1 MTAPLAGLAFGGWS
15 LACRLATP
23 LLRRYM
29 AQRLA
34 RGKEDPQRLE
44 ERWGHASRPRP
55 PGPLVWLHGASVG
68 EVISAL
74 PLLRA
79 LGRDHPNLTLLI
91 TSGTV
96 TSAKIAATRL
106 AEGVIHQFLPID
118 HPAAVARFYRHWRP
132 NLGLLVESELWPNLL
147 RQAQRRNLPLVLLNA
162 RLSARSFG
170 RWQRF
175 APVSRAL
182 MQPFQLVL
190 AQSRQDAERYRA
202 LGARKAMAVGNLKFA
217 ASPLPHDPR
226 QLADWQRRVE
236 NRPIWLAASTHPGEE
251 SCLAQVHLSLKA
263 DHPKLL
269 TLMVPRHPERGAQL
283 AEELRAQGLTV
294 TRQALGE
301 TPDPRTDIHLGDTLG
316 DLGLWY
322 RLSPLAF
329 IGGSLVAHGGQ
340 NPLEAARLNAA
351 LLMGPHS
358 HNFTEIV
365 ALLSADRALT
375 EVADQTELEAALRR
389 FLAEPALAA
398 AQAGRAARLL
408 DQQGRALEET
418 LAALH
423 EVLAGQG
430 LT

>member
-1 MTAPLAGLAFGGWS
+1 MFF
-15 LACRLATP
+15 
-23 LLRRYM
+23 
-29 AQRLA
+29 
-34 RGKEDPQRLE
+34 
-44 ERWGHASRPRP
+44 
-55 PGPLVWLHGASVG
+55 
-68 EVISAL
+68 
-74 PLLRA
+74 
-79 LGRDHPNLTLLI
+79 HPDL
-91 TSGTV
+91 
-96 TSAKIAATRL
+96 
-106 AEGVIHQFLPID
+106 
-118 HPAAVARFYRHWRP
+118 
-132 NLGLLVESELWPNLL
+132 
-147 RQAQRRNLPLVLLNA
+147 
-162 RLSARSFG
+162 
-170 RWQRF
+170 
-175 APVSRAL
+175 
-182 MQPFQLVL
+182 
-190 AQSRQDAERYRA
+190 
-202 LGARKAMAVGNLKFA
+202 
-217 ASPLPHDPR
+217 
-226 QLADWQRRVE
+226 
-236 NRPIWLAASTHPGEE
+236 
-251 SCLAQVHLSLKA
+251 
-263 DHPKLL
+263 
-269 TLMVPRHPERGAQL
+269 
-283 AEELRAQGLTV
+283 
-294 TRQALGE
+294 
-301 TPDPRTDIHLGDTLG
+301 RTDIHLGDTLG